1 MLEEEGEEGMMHSLL
16 TSLPDLYEEGEEPVS
31 SEPEPATLLEALPSD
46 IKAEETEPCIPAG
59 EDVVTADT
67 PPTPNLGTS
76 DLNEGSTD
84 VVEGAPSSSSPDD
97 LALDPPATVSLI
109 DAAAVDEVAPSA
121 EPKAED
127 GDPLSSKEKPDPSS
141 SESSLSEK
149 EPLRRSPSPE
159 PRPHRPRV
167 SLTALLAR
175 ADALYSQ
182 YPPTHPGVAVSSVL
196 GPQSVMLTW
205 SERRA
210 ELPSDDDAE
219 RMVLNPDLIVLPH
232 IESNDD
238 VASDGDSYRA
248 GSGRKSQKSEREKR
262 RRKLRKPRRLTDMVV
277 QRKTMVAGAVLV
289 LGVAMAVY
297 GFNSGLPGSG
307 GGHHRS
313 GFGREFKKVGRFL
326 GGAIV
331 GLGERAFEGIHQVLQ

>member
-16 TSLPDLYEEGEEPVS
+16 TSLPDLYEEGEESDS
-31 SEPEPATLLEALPSD
+31 SELEPATLVEASPSE
-46 IKAEETEPCIPAG
+46 IKAEETESSLPAG
-59 EDVVTADT
+59 EEVVKADT
-67 PPTPNLGTS
+67 LPTPDLETS
-76 DLNEGSTD
+76 DLTEDSTD

-97 LALDPPATVSLI
+97 LALDPSATVSLT
-109 DAAAVDEVAPSA
+109 DAVAVDEVAPSA

-127 GDPLSSKEKPDPSS
+127 DNLLPSEEKPDPAS

-175 ADALYSQ
+175 ADALYAQ

-205 SERRA
+205 SERRV

-232 IESNDD
+232 IESDDD

-297 GFNSGLPGSG
+297 GFNAGLPGSG

-313 GFGREFKKVGRFL
+313 GFGREFRKVGRFL

-331 GLGERAFEGIHQVLQ
+331 GIGERAFEGIHQVLQ